1 MPNPDLLCR
10 ALAAVD
16 PSVSSVKEFQALS
29 GMQSKS
35 VARSV
40 LQFLAGSGIGE
51 ISRNGLAFSAAD
63 RMKAAVLCLHHGC
76 DIQRVS
82 DQISW
87 RDFELLAS
95 EALKTYGYQTQTNVR
110 FVKPRM
116 EIDVVGVQGSIA
128 LAVDCKHWSY
138 TNSSSISACA
148 RKQAER
154 TRRLFE
160 NRSKVTS
167 AIPLVL
173 TLRAESVKF
182 VERIPVVPVAQLRSF
197 LEDLQAYAS
206 QIQMITRD

>member
-16 PSVSSVKEFQALS
+16 TSICSVEEFQALA
-29 GMQSKS
+29 GMQSRS

-40 LQFLAGSGIGE
+40 LEFLAVSGIGE
-51 ISRNGLAFSAAD
+51 ISRNDVAFSAAD
-63 RMKAAVLCLHHGC
+63 KMKAAMLCLHHGC

-82 DQISW
+82 AQISW
-87 RDFELLAS
+87 KDFELLAS
-95 EALKTYGYQTQTNVR
+95 EALKSYGYQTRTNVR

-116 EIDVVGVQGSIA
+116 EIDVVGIQGTVA
-128 LAVDCKHWSY
+128 LAVDCKHWSH
-138 TNSSSISACA
+138 TNSSSISAYA

-154 TRRLFE
+154 ARRLFE
-160 NRSKVTS
+160 NRSKVAS

-197 LEDLQAYAS
+197 LEDLHAYMP